1 MPKKI
6 VFGALAAALSG
17 SLFVWMITSG
27 WLSSKLR
34 AQEQSAGK
42 THLSGAQALPVPDP
56 PFKGVIDRKAKDS
69 KPDFPQAVT
78 ALKDAPNVLLILTD
92 DTGFGASSTLAG
104 PIPTPAFDRVAQ
116 NGLRFNNFH
125 TTDCARLRGR
135 RC

>member
-6 VFGALAAALSG
+6 VFGTLAAALAG

-27 WLSSKLR
+27 WLPSELR
-34 AQEQSAGK
+34 AREQPADK
-42 THLSGAQALPVPDP
+42 THLSSAQALPVPDP

-78 ALKDAPNVLLILTD
+78 APKDAPNVLLLLTD
-92 DTGFGASSTLAG
+92 ETGFGASSTFGG
-104 PIPTPAFDRVAQ
+104 PIPTPSIASLG

>member
-6 VFGALAAALSG
+6 VFGALAAALAG
-17 SLFVWMITSG
+17 SLFVWVITSG
-27 WLSSKLR
+27 WLPSKLR
-34 AQEQSAGK
+34 AQERPADK

-56 PFKGVIDRKAKDS
+56 TFKGVIDRKAKYS

-78 ALKDAPNVLLILTD
+78 APNVLLILTD
-92 DTGFGASSTLAG
+92 DTGFGASSTFGG

-116 NGLRFNNFH
+116 NGMRFNNFH

-135 RC
+135 LC